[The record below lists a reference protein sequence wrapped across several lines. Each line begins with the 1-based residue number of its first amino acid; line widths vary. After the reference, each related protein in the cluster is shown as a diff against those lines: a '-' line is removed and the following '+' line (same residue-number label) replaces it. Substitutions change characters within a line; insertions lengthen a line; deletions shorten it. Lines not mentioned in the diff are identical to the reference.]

1 MIIKKKDTVL
11 VLSGKD
17 KGKKGEVKS
26 VNPTKNKV
34 VVTGVNMISK
44 HVKPS
49 QNKQGG
55 INKME
60 APLDAS
66 NVAIV
71 CSKCKKAMTPKIE
84 VTVDGKKV
92 RVCRKC
98 NQPII

>member
-1 MIIKKKDTVL
+1 MQVKKKDTVL
-11 VLSGKD
+11 VIAGKD

-26 VNPTKNKV
+26 VNPSKNT
-34 VVTGVNMISK
+34 VTVIGINMISK

-55 INKME
+55 IQKME

-66 NVAIV
+66 NVAVI
-71 CSKCKKAMTPKIE
+71 CSKCKKAMTPKIKIL
-84 VTVDGKKV
+84 DNGDKV

-98 NQPII
+98 NETLI

>member
-1 MIIKKKDTVL
+1 MIIKTKDTVL
-11 VLSGKD
+11 VLAGKD

-26 VNPTKNKV
+26 VNPAKNTV

-55 INKME
+55 IQKME

-66 NVAIV
+66 NVAVV
-71 CSKCKKAMTPKIE
+71 CGKCKKAMTPKIQILDNGE
-84 VTVDGKKV
+84 KV

-98 NQPII
+98 NETLI

>member
-1 MIIKKKDTVL
+1 MIIKTKDTVL

-26 VNPTKNKV
+26 VNPAKNQV

-55 INKME
+55 IIQME
-60 APLDAS
+60 AALDAS

-71 CSKCKKAMTPKIE
+71 CNKCKKAMTPK
-84 VTVDGKKV
+84 VQVSADGKKV

-98 NQPII
+98 NEPII

>member
-26 VNPTKNKV
+26 VNPAKNKV
-34 VVTGVNMISK
+34 VVSGVNMISK

-49 QNKQGG
+49 QDKQGG
-55 INKME
+55 IVQME
-60 APLDAS
+60 AAMHAS
-66 NVAIV
+66 NVAII
-71 CSKCKKAMTPKIE
+71 CGKCKKAMTPKMQISA
-84 VTVDGKKV
+84 DGKKT

-98 NQPII
+98 NEPII

>member
-26 VNPTKNKV
+26 VNPDKNKV
-34 VVTGVNMISK
+34 TVVGVNMISK
-44 HVKPS
+44 HVKPT

-55 INKME
+55 IQQME

-71 CSKCKKAMTPKIE
+71 CAKCKKAMTPKIQISG
-84 VTVDGKKV
+84 DGKKV

-98 NQPII
+98 NEPII

>member
-26 VNPTKNKV
+26 VNPSKNTV

-55 INKME
+55 IIKME
-60 APLDAS
+60 AALDAS
-66 NVAIV
+66 NVAVV
-71 CSKCKKAMTPKIE
+71 CNKCKKAMTPKVQISA
-84 VTVDGKKV
+84 DGKKT

-98 NQPII
+98 NEPII

>member
-26 VNPTKNKV
+26 VNPSKNTV
-34 VVTGVNMISK
+34 VVAGINMISK

-55 INKME
+55 IIKME
-60 APLDAS
+60 AALDAS
-66 NVAIV
+66 NVAVV
-71 CSKCKKAMTPKIE
+71 CAKCKKAMTPKMQ
-84 VTVDGKKV
+84 VAADGTKT

-98 NQPII
+98 NEPII